1 MQMSFRV
8 LLLGSAA
15 ALALTMPAM
24 ADDAAT
30 ISAAASA
37 AGETQTASN
46 DKVEKVTVTATRQK
60 RRTDEVPAT
69 VTVITDKEIEDN
81 MATDVK
87 DLVRFEPGVSVRT
100 NPVRFS
106 AALSGVGRD
115 GNSGFNIRGLEGN
128 RVLIQIDG
136 IRVPDAFSFGPQV
149 VGRGDYLDLDI
160 IKSVEILRGPASALY
175 GSDGVAGAVSFV
187 TKDPD
192 DFLDE
197 GEFFGGRARVAYSSA
212 DDSWSEGVVA
222 ATQTESG
229 KWQGMLAYTRR
240 DAQETENQGE
250 NEAEGSARTAPNPS
264 DIESNN
270 VFAKLVYAPSE
281 TDRVRLTYE
290 YYDRFMTTNALSARG
305 PASPPFVPNAVLNVQ
320 GEDETT
326 RDRVALDGRHEGDG
340 FISNAFWAV
349 YYQSATTREFTFEDR
364 SPGADRTREGL
375 FDNSVFG
382 GVVELQSSFDIGGL
396 ENNLV
401 YGADYSVTEQE
412 GLRLGTVPT
421 PPDVFPN
428 RPFPK
433 TDFTFFGAFIQDEIS
448 LFDGKLKLYPAVRFD
463 SFEVDPEPS
472 TQYLGAIAAQEDS
485 HVTPKFGAV
494 FWPVNQFGL
503 FANYAQG
510 FKAPAPSQVNNGF
523 ANVVQDYESIPNP
536 NLKPET
542 SETFEGGARIRD
554 IDVFGGTLA
563 ASATAFRAEYEDFID
578 QVCVDTTVAAC
589 AIDGNPAT
597 GTTTFQYVNLS
608 GAEISGFE
616 ARADIRW
623 DSGFALTAAFSTAE
637 GTQILNGVESPLN
650 TIDPWKVVAGVR
662 YDDADGNFGGQL
674 IVTHAAEKDQ
684 SDITLGTCTN
694 SLGAPVPCFTPDA
707 FTIVDMTAY
716 WNITEQ
722 ATLRVGVFN
731 VLDEKYA
738 WWSDARGLPST
749 SPITDAYT
757 QPGRNASASLIFRF

>member
-1 MQMSFRV
+1 MGMRDF
-8 LLLGSAA
+8 LLGSVATIA
-15 ALALTMPAM
+15 IAMPALADEPTAAPA
-24 ADDAAT
+24 
-30 ISAAASA
+30 S
-37 AGETQTASN
+37 GEVQTAAI

-81 MATDVK
+81 LTTDIK

-106 AALSGVGRD
+106 AALSGSGRD

-197 GEFFGGRARVAYSSA
+197 GELFGGRARVAYSSA
-212 DDSWSEGVVA
+212 DDSWSEGVVG

-229 KWQGMLAYTRR
+229 KWQGLLAYTRR
-240 DAQETENQGE
+240 DAHETENQGE
-250 NEAEGSARTAPNPS
+250 NEALNSTRTAPNPS

-290 YYDRFMTTNALSARG
+290 YYDRFMTTEALAARSAT
-305 PASPPFVPNAVLNVQ
+305 VVDID

-326 RDRVALDGRHEGDG
+326 RNRIALDGRHTSDG
-340 FISNAFWAV
+340 FFSSAFWAV
-349 YYQSATTREFTFEDR
+349 YYQQAETREFTYENR
-364 SPGADRTREGL
+364 EPAVDRTREGL
-375 FDNSVFG
+375 FDNAVWG
-382 GVVELQSSFDIGGL
+382 GVLELTSDFELWGIQHSI
-396 ENNLV
+396 V
-401 YGADYSVTEQE
+401 YGGDYSITEQE

-433 TDFTFFGAFIQDEIS
+433 TDFTYFGAFIQDEIS
-448 LFDGKLKLYPAVRFD
+448 LLDGKLKLYPAIRYD
-463 SFEVDPEPS
+463 AFEVDPEPS
-472 TQYLGAIAAQEDS
+472 SQYLGAVAGSEDS
-485 HVTPKFGAV
+485 HVTPKFGV
-494 FWPVNQFGL
+494 VYWPVNQFGL
-503 FANYAQG
+503 FANYAEG

-523 ANVVQDYESIPNP
+523 ANVSQDYESIPNP
-536 NLKPET
+536 NLRPEV
-542 SETFEGGARIRD
+542 SETWEGGVRFRD
-554 IDVFGGTLA
+554 IALFGGELA
-563 ASATAFRAEYEDFID
+563 ASATAFTAEYEDFID
-578 QVCVDTTVAAC
+578 QACVNDLTVEPLGC
-589 AIDGNPAT
+589 QIDFDPST

-616 ARADIRW
+616 ARFDLQW
-623 DSGFALTAAFSTAE
+623 ESGFALTTALSTAE
-637 GTQILNGVESPLN
+637 GTQTLNGVESPLN
-650 TIDPWKVVAGVR
+650 SIDPWKVVAGLR
-662 YDDADGNFGGQL
+662 YDGPTFGGQA
-674 IVTHAAEKDQ
+674 IVTHSGGKDI
-684 SDITLGTCTN
+684 SDVAPGLCTP
-694 SLGAPVPCFTPDA
+694 ACYTPDG
-707 FTIVDMTAY
+707 FTILDLTAY

-722 ATLRVGVFN
+722 ATFRVGVFN
-731 VLDEKYA
+731 VFDEKYA
-738 WWSDARGLPST
+738 WWNDVRGVSST

-757 QPGRNASASLIFRF
+757 QPGRNASASLVFRF

>member
-1 MQMSFRV
+1 MGDMTMNFRV
-8 LLLGSAA
+8 LLLGGVAVSAFTA
-15 ALALTMPAM
+15 PVL
-24 ADDAAT
+24 ADDMGTTTAAVR
-30 ISAAASA
+30 AP
-37 AGETQTASN
+37 GETQTASN
-46 DKVEKVTVTATRQK
+46 EKVEKVTVTATRQK
-60 RRTDEVPAT
+60 RKVDEVPAT

-106 AALSGVGRD
+106 AALSGGGRD

-197 GEFFGGRARVAYSSA
+197 GQTIGGRARVAYSSA
-212 DDSWSEGVVA
+212 DDGWSEGVVGA
-222 ATQTESG
+222 VQTESG

-240 DAQETENQGE
+240 DAHETENKGE
-250 NEAEGSARTAPNPS
+250 NNAAGSARTAPNPS
-264 DIESNN
+264 DIEMDN

-290 YYDRFMTTNALSARG
+290 YYDRFMETEGLSART
-305 PASPPFVPNAVLNVQ
+305 ATVADLD

-326 RDRVALDGRHEGDG
+326 RNRVALDGRHEDLG

-349 YYQSATTREFTFEDR
+349 YYQEATTREFTYENR
-364 SPGADRTREGL
+364 EPAVDRTREGL
-375 FDNSVFG
+375 FDNAVFG
-382 GVVELQSSFDIGGL
+382 GVIELQSSFEIAGI

-448 LFDGKLKLYPAVRFD
+448 LFEGKLKLYPAVRYD
-463 SFEVDPEPS
+463 SFEVNPEPS
-472 TQYLGAIAAQEDS
+472 TQYLGAIASQEDS

-503 FANYAQG
+503 FANYSKG

-542 SETFEGGARIRD
+542 SETYEGGVRIRD

-563 ASATAFRAEYEDFID
+563 ASATAFTAEYEGFID
-578 QVCVDTTVAAC
+578 QVCVDTTPAAC

-597 GTTTFQYVNLS
+597 GTTTFQYVNLT

-616 ARADIRW
+616 ARVDVRW
-623 DSGFALTAAFSTAE
+623 ASGFAFTTALSTAE
-637 GTQILNGVESPLN
+637 GTQRVSGVESPLN
-650 TIDPWKVVAGVR
+650 TIDPWKVVAGLR
-662 YDDADGNFGGQL
+662 YDDADGLFGGQA
-674 IVTHAAEKDQ
+674 IVTHSGEKDLG
-684 SDITLGTCTN
+684 DIAPGTCT
-694 SLGAPVPCFTPDA
+694 GTCFTPDA
-707 FTIVDMTAY
+707 FTILDMTAY
-716 WNITEQ
+716 WNVTEK

-731 VLDEKYA
+731 VFDEKYA
-738 WWSDARGLPST
+738 WWNDARGLSATST
-749 SPITDAYT
+749 IVDAYT
-757 QPGRNASASLIFRF
+757 QPGRNASVSFVLRF

>member
-1 MQMSFRV
+1 MGTSRV
-8 LLLGSAA
+8 LVGILGLSAA
-15 ALALTMPAM
+15 LGVGQADQPATT
-24 ADDAAT
+24 AAP
-30 ISAAASA
+30 AS
-37 AGETQTASN
+37 GETQTA
-46 DKVEKVTVTATRQK
+46 KVEKVTVTATRQK
-60 RRTDEVPAT
+60 RKVDEVPAT

-81 MATDVK
+81 MVTDVK

-106 AALSGVGRD
+106 AALAGTGRD

-128 RVLIQIDG
+128 RVLMQIDG

-175 GSDGVAGAVSFV
+175 GSDGVAGAVSFI

-192 DFLDE
+192 DFLGE
-197 GEFFGGRARVAYSSA
+197 GRTIGGRARVSYSSA
-212 DDSWSEGVVA
+212 DESWSEGVVGA
-222 ATQTESG
+222 IQSESG
-229 KWQGMLAYTRR
+229 TWQGMLAYTRR
-240 DAQETENQGE
+240 DAHETDNQGE
-250 NEAEGSARTAPNPS
+250 NNAANSTRTAPNPS
-264 DIESNN
+264 DIETDN

-290 YYDRFMTTNALSARG
+290 YYDRFMATEALAARSAT
-305 PASPPFVPNAVLNVQ
+305 VVDID

-326 RDRVALDGRHEGDG
+326 RNRVALDGRHEDLG

-349 YYQSATTREFTFEDR
+349 YYQEATTREFTYENR
-364 SPGADRTREGL
+364 EPAVDRTREDL

-382 GVVELQSSFDIGGL
+382 GVVELQSSFDIGGI

-401 YGADYSVTEQE
+401 YGADYSVTAQE

-433 TDFTFFGAFIQDEIS
+433 TDFTYFGAFIQDEIS
-448 LFDGKLKLYPAVRFD
+448 LLDGKLKLYPAIRYD
-463 SFEVDPEPS
+463 AFEIDPEPS
-472 TQYLGAIAAQEDS
+472 TQYLGVVAGSDDS

-494 FWPVNQFGL
+494 YWPVNQFGL

-523 ANVVQDYESIPNP
+523 ANVSQDYQSIPNP
-536 NLKPET
+536 NLRPET
-542 SETFEGGARIRD
+542 SETFEGGVRVRD
-554 IDVFGGTLA
+554 IQVLGGDLA
-563 ASATAFRAEYEDFID
+563 ASATAFTAEYEDFID
-578 QVCVDTTVAAC
+578 QACVNDLTVQPLGC
-589 AIDGNPAT
+589 TIDFNPAT
-597 GTTTFQYVNLS
+597 GTTTFQYINLS

-616 ARADIRW
+616 ARFDLRW
-623 DSGFALTAAFSTAE
+623 ESGWSWTTALSTTE
-637 GTQILNGVESPLN
+637 GTQTLNGVESPLN
-650 TIDPWKVVAGVR
+650 SIDPWKLVTGVR
-662 YDDADGNFGGQL
+662 YDGAVYGGQAIL
-674 IVTHAAEKDQ
+674 THSGGKNISDVTTSVCTPTCYT
-684 SDITLGTCTN
+684 SDG
-694 SLGAPVPCFTPDA
+694 
-707 FTIVDMTAY
+707 FTIMDMTAY

-731 VLDEKYA
+731 VFDEKYA
-738 WWSDARGLPST
+738 WWSDVRGLSST
-749 SPITDAYT
+749 TAVADAYT
-757 QPGRNASASLIFRF
+757 QPGRNASASIVFRF